1 MDEEALNTSTRKFLR
16 QVGILTQRELETA
29 IRDAVASGAL
39 KGDETLDV
47 QATVTLAGLPAE
59 IVIPGQIQLS

>member
-39 KGDETLDV
+39 EGDETLEV
-47 QATVTLAGLPAE
+47 QATVTLAGLDTE
-59 IVIPGQIQLS
+59 IVIPGQVKLS